1 MKIETALR
9 TPHVKPPA
17 DKASRAIHKQ
27 AVELEGV
34 FLRKLI
40 EESKVGQSTGSSGS
54 SGYGSMAVDALATAI
69 GDAGGLGLSRM
80 IEEALKPKTK

>member
-40 EESKVGQSTGSSGS
+40 EESKVGQSTSS